1 MYAAL
6 MTATSAPA
14 AAAPARR
21 RPVSLAA
28 LRGFEA
34 AARRLSF
41 TLAADE
47 LALTQ
52 SSVSRQIASLE
63 SQIGKALFVRQT
75 RSLAL
80 TAAGARLQAAVVQ
93 ALSVVDECVAEIRG
107 VGLPPRVSLSTYASF
122 ASLWLVPRLA
132 GFQREQPQ
140 IEIRIDASDRLID
153 LDAEGL
159 DLAIRRC
166 LPEQVAGQTGV
177 TLLGDEHV
185 TPALSPQLIERS
197 DVKLKEPGDLSR
209 LPLIEMDDHRPSA
222 RAGTWQRWF
231 DAVGASPLPAQAG
244 RLSFS
249 YLDQAV
255 QAAIRG
261 QGVVIGRSPLLDD
274 AIANGQLTTPF
285 PDLRFATGY
294 RYYLVVARERSQSAE
309 VTAFVRWLVDEF
321 GRAPQRSS

>member
-1 MYAAL
+1 
-6 MTATSAPA
+6 
-14 AAAPARR
+14 
-21 RPVSLAA
+21 
-28 LRGFEA
+28 
-34 AARRLSF
+34 
-41 TLAADE
+41 
-47 LALTQ
+47 
-52 SSVSRQIASLE
+52 
-63 SQIGKALFVRQT
+63 
-75 RSLAL
+75 
-80 TAAGARLQAAVVQ
+80 VVQ

-177 TLLGDEHV
+177 TLLGDEYV

-197 DVKLKEPGDLSR
+197 GVRLDEPRDLSR

-231 DAVGASPLPAQAG
+231 DAVGAGRLPAQAG

-255 QAAIRG
+255 QAAIRS

-285 PDLRFATGY
+285 PDHRFATGY
-294 RYYLVVARERSQSAE
+294 RYYLVIASERSQSAE
-309 VTAFVRWLVDEF
+309 VTSFVRWLVDEF